1 MSSAFDFLVET
12 LQHVGRFEMLVV
24 LTRQPVKEMLWGERR
39 GQGMIVAG
47 NNRQDM
53 PHATAK

>member
-1 MSSAFDFLVET
+1 VVHQCSA
-12 LQHVGRFEMLVV
+12 LQ
-24 LTRQPVKEMLWGERR
+24 EMLWGERR